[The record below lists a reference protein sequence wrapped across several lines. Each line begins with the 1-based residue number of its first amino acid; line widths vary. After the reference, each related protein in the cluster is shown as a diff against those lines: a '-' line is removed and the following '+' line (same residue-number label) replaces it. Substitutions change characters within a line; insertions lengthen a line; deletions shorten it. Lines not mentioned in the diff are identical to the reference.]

1 MSSTILIVDDEI
13 SGLHTLE
20 SILDG
25 QGYQLVMAQS
35 GPEALEK
42 TRLLLPDVILL
53 DVMMPG
59 MDGFEVCRQIRNDPM
74 LAEIPI
80 IMLTALDDRKSL
92 LIGLESG
99 ADDYITKPYDR
110 YELRARLLGITRLN
124 RYRKLLNERA
134 NLEVAHEKLLSAYD
148 ATIEGWSHAMDLRDK
163 ETEGHTLRV
172 TELSEKLGQIM
183 GISESDLIYM
193 RRGALLHDIGKLG
206 VPDSILLKPDQL
218 TAEEWMV
225 MRQHPQYAYDMIQPI
240 EYLRPALD
248 IPFCHH
254 EKWDGSGYPR
264 GLKGEEIPLVAR
276 IFAIVDV
283 WDALTSDRPYRPAWD
298 KEKVREFIQDQSG
311 KHFDPYVVEQFLKMM
326 QNESK

>member
-25 QGYQLVMAQS
+25 QGYQIVMAQS

-42 TRLLLPDVILL
+42 TRALLPDVILL

-59 MDGFEVCRQIRNDPM
+59 MDGFEVCRSIRNDPL

-134 NLEVAHEKLLSAYD
+134 NLEEAHEKLLSAYD

-172 TELSEKLGQIM
+172 TELSEKLGKIM
-183 GISESDLIYM
+183 GIENEELVYM
-193 RRGALLHDIGKLG
+193 RRGSLLHDIGKLG
-206 VPDSILLKPDQL
+206 VPDAILLKPDKL
-218 TAEEWMV
+218 TDEEWVIMH
-225 MRQHPQYAYDMIQPI
+225 QHPKYAYDMIQHI

-248 IPFCHH
+248 IPYCHH

-264 GLKGEEIPLVAR
+264 GLKGNDIPLQAR
-276 IFAIVDV
+276 IFAIIDV

-298 KEKVREFIQDQSG
+298 RKKVLEYIKNQSG
-311 KHFDPYVVEQFLKMM
+311 KHFDPHVVDQFIKMM
-326 QNESK
+326 ELES

>member
-1 MSSTILIVDDEI
+1 MSSTILIVDDELA
-13 SGLHTLE
+13 GLHTLE

-25 QGYQLVMAQS
+25 QGYQIVMAQN
-35 GPEALEK
+35 GPEALKK
-42 TRLLLPDVILL
+42 TRELLPDVILL

-59 MDGFEVCRQIRNDPM
+59 MDGFEVCRNIRNDPL

-92 LIGLESG
+92 LVGLESG

-172 TELSEKLGQIM
+172 TEISEKLGRIM
-183 GISESDLIYM
+183 GVSEDELIFM

-206 VPDSILLKPDQL
+206 VPDAILLKPDKL
-218 TAEEWMV
+218 TDEEWEIMH
-225 MRQHPQYAYDMIQPI
+225 QHPQYAYDMIKPI

-264 GLKGEEIPLVAR
+264 GLKGKDIPLTAR
-276 IFAIVDV
+276 IFAVVDV
-283 WDALTSDRPYRPAWD
+283 WDALTSDRPYRSAWD
-298 KEKVREFIQDQSG
+298 KEKAREYIKEQSG
-311 KHFDPYVVEQFLKMM
+311 KHFDPHVVEQFLKMI
-326 QNESK
+326 EAEF

>member
-1 MSSTILIVDDEI
+1 MSSTILIVDDEPA
-13 SGLHTLE
+13 GLHTLE

-25 QGYQLVMAQS
+25 QGYQIVMAQS

-42 TRLLLPDVILL
+42 TRQLLPDVILL

-59 MDGFEVCRQIRNDPM
+59 MDGFEVCRTIRNDPL

-80 IMLTALDDRKSL
+80 LMLTALDDRKSL
-92 LIGLESG
+92 LNGLESG

-134 NLEVAHEKLLSAYD
+134 NLEQAHEKLLSAYD

-172 TELSEKLGQIM
+172 TKLSEQLGTIM
-183 GISESDLIYM
+183 GVEAEDLVYM

-206 VPDSILLKPDQL
+206 VPDSILLKPAKL
-218 TAEEWMV
+218 TDEEWTI

-248 IPFCHH
+248 IPLCHH

-276 IFAIVDV
+276 IFAVVDV
-283 WDALTSDRPYRPAWD
+283 WDALISDRPYRPAWD
-298 KEKVREFIQDQSG
+298 KEKALTYIKEQSG
-311 KHFDPYVVEQFLKMM
+311 KHFDPYVVENFLKMREL
-326 QNESK
+326 ES